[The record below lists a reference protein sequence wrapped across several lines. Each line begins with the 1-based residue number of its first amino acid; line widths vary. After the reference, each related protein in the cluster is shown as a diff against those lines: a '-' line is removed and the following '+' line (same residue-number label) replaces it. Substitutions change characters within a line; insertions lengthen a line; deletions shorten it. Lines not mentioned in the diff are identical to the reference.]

1 MPSLK
6 TAFRYLINMGTLGLV
21 INPILFGFYFLNFGE
36 YLDGLTK
43 LILVTVFGF
52 SYFGQMC
59 GLVVLRHLEIQ
70 SQGGSLH
77 TAQTPVVSKEEE
89 AEEKKRLKKQGW
101 ILQVIFVVIV
111 LIAIKI
117 ANS

>member
-1 MPSLK
+1 MGVLGLILLPPAYGYSLYRLWDFLEAFDVVK
-6 TAFRYLINMGTLGLV
+6 SLTAFGL
-21 INPILFGFYFLNFGE
+21 F
-36 YLDGLTK
+36 
-43 LILVTVFGF
+43 
-52 SYFGQMC
+52 YFGQMC
-59 GLVVLRHLEIQ
+59 GVVVLLHLQIQ

-77 TAQTPVVSKEEE
+77 TAQTPAVSKEEE
-89 AEEKKRLKKQGW
+89 AEEKKRLKKQGC

>member
-1 MPSLK
+1 
-6 TAFRYLINMGTLGLV
+6 
-21 INPILFGFYFLNFGE
+21 
-36 YLDGLTK
+36 
-43 LILVTVFGF
+43 
-52 SYFGQMC
+52 MC
-59 GLVVLRHLEIQ
+59 GLVVLRYLEIQ

-77 TAQTPVVSKEEE
+77 TAQTPAVSKEEE